1 MKVYAIINHYGKIEC
16 YLSSKAKA
24 AIYIEALFNE
34 KNLPMVAHDRS
45 DPYDKAEWYYEDR
58 GCTRS
63 FFLSKK
69 NICNLCFVIQGHGY
83 EVREIEVE

>member
-34 KNLPMVAHDRS
+34 KNLPIVAHDS
-45 DPYDKAEWYYEDR
+45 CDPYYRAKWYYEDR
-58 GCTRS
+58 GYTRS
-63 FFLSKK
+63 FFFSKK
-69 NICNLCFVIQGHGY
+69 NICNLCFVIQGYGY
-83 EVREIEVE
+83 EVREIKVE

>member
-1 MKVYAIINHYGKIEC
+1 MKIYAIVNHYGKIEC

-34 KNLPMVAHDRS
+34 KNLPMVAHDCTE
-45 DPYDKAEWYYEDR
+45 PYYIAEWYYEDK
-58 GCTRS
+58 GYTRS

-69 NICNLCFVIQGHGY
+69 NICNLRFVIQGFGY
-83 EVREIEVE
+83 EVKEIEVE